1 MKTETGLDAREAL
14 KRGAALPWALV
25 RELSRV
31 SLGPTPI
38 DVDAEEVLEACFFSP
53 QEEVRLWREDGQ
65 LRAAALTDEEGDLT
79 LEERYSVDNP
89 DFGQEL
95 WVRRYIGFDE
105 DGQAFIAASRLCGWE
120 GGKENG

>member
-31 SLGPTPI
+31 RLGHTP
-38 DVDAEEVLEACFFSP
+38 DHVDTDELLEACFFSP
-53 QEEVRLWREDGQ
+53 TEEVRLWREDGQ
-65 LRAAALTDEEGDLT
+65 LRAAALTEEECDLT
-79 LEERYSVDNP
+79 LEERFKVENP
-89 DFGQEL
+89 DLGREL
-95 WVRRYIGFDE
+95 TVRRYIGFDG
-105 DGQAFIAASRLCGWE
+105 DGQAYIAASRLCGWE